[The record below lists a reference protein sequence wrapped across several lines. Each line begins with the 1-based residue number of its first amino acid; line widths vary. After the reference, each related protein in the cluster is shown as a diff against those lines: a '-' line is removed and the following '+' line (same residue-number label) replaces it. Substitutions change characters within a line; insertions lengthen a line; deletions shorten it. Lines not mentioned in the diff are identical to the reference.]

1 MQNVT
6 KFNQNILNYLL
17 NQLLLSI
24 NSKIMQSKKKKKMS
38 IHFLHRDK
46 KGNETLDF

>member
-1 MQNVT
+1 MLPNLTKNIT

-24 NSKIMQSKKKKKMS
+24 NSKIM
-38 IHFLHRDK
+38 
-46 KGNETLDF
+46 